1 MQNQVRLLPLLIS
14 VSAAAACGGLAIYL
28 AVLALPGFVRLSG
41 VPGAAVMIG
50 LLCSLVGV
58 WVAISTGQRWWGRG
72 QKPAKDP
79 VR

>member
-14 VSAAAACGGLAIYL
+14 VVATAACGGLAIYL
-28 AVLALPGFVRLSG
+28 AVLALSGFVRLSS

-58 WVAISTGQRWWGRG
+58 WVAISTGRGQWGRG
-72 QKPAKDP
+72 RKSAKDP
-79 VR
+79 EQ